1 MAGAS
6 LRNGSTCA
14 GAACKRY
21 MTMST
26 ASLRADADR
35 PNSLTSTAWEDIV
48 GGLFKSELWGRMAW
62 PDVKRR
68 YQRTTLGPLW
78 NSATR
83 CRRGRAA
90 EMA

>member
-1 MAGAS
+1 
-6 LRNGSTCA
+6 
-14 GAACKRY
+14 

-68 YQRTTLGPLW
+68 YQRTTLGPFW

-83 CRRGRAA
+83 CRRGRATTGNGIGSPSCNFVSA
-90 EMA
+90 GI